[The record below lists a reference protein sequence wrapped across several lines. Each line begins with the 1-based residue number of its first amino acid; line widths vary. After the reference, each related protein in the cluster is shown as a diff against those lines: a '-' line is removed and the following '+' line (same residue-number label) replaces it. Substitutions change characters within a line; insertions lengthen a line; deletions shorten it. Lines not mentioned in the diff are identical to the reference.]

1 MMLEYDQSSTNSD
14 SVNDDTI
21 TKVLGPEHRG
31 RVRGL
36 GFGVTP
42 SQMMVLGPQCE
53 VTRRYEGQLREV
65 NSKLENVPAEMQ
77 DLRNL
82 MV

>member
-1 MMLEYDQSSTNSD
+1 MMLEYDQNSTNSD
-14 SVNDDTI
+14 SCNDDAI
-21 TKVLGPEHRG
+21 TKVFGPEHRG

-42 SQMMVLGPQCE
+42 QMKVLGPQCE
-53 VTRRYEGQLREV
+53 VTRRYERQLREV
-65 NSKLENVPAEMQ
+65 NSKLENFQAEMQ
-77 DLRNL
+77 ELRNL

>member
-1 MMLEYDQSSTNSD
+1 MMLEDDQNSTNSD
-14 SVNDDTI
+14 SCNDDAI
-21 TKVLGPEHRG
+21 SKVLGPEHRG

-42 SQMMVLGPQCE
+42 SQMKVLGPQCE
-53 VTRRYEGQLREV
+53 VTRRYERQLREV
-65 NSKLENVPAEMQ
+65 NSKLENFQAEMQ
-77 DLRNL
+77 ELRNL